1 MDCAVELPRH
11 SQLEFQH
18 VATAPDHRADWRSYR
33 RAREPALSATSTK
46 KKKKK
51 GQAPAESSPPSVG
64 SMCVASFPWD
74 VEQLLLRNC
83 EREKLPLGGCL
94 VRGLLTE
101 SEQQWM
107 YETIEAHAA
116 SDSSD
121 IATLRSTTTHETF
134 AAQNP
139 GNCPQAWVA
148 WLHPYNRKSTAAR
161 QPSQLLEWANRLM
174 HALAP
179 GARDQR
185 IDAMYSQLYATGG
198 SLKRHQDEDL
208 SWGISISLGGD
219 ALFDAFKH
227 DNDSRPVRV
236 RLHSGDVV
244 VAEFGQMFHA
254 VSVPADVVP
263 PAWWQCVEHYGT
275 KVRACQRG
283 SHIRHR
289 YSTLLATALVHSFT
303 QWSMRMM

>member
-1 MDCAVELPRH
+1 MSCRPGSLDHFKRQPRRAPDKMDCAVELPRH

-33 RAREPALSATSTK
+33 RAREPALSATSTKKK

-121 IATLRSTTTHETF
+121 IATLRSTTTHETCEWCHLEPCRY
-134 AAQNP
+134 ARSIRGAQRHASP
-139 GNCPQAWVA
+139 VA
-148 WLHPYNRKSTAAR
+148 C
-161 QPSQLLEWANRLM
+161 
-174 HALAP
+174 
-179 GARDQR
+179 
-185 IDAMYSQLYATGG
+185 
-198 SLKRHQDEDL
+198 
-208 SWGISISLGGD
+208 D
-219 ALFDAFKH
+219 ALSVIADTGCAA
-227 DNDSRPVRV
+227 S
-236 RLHSGDVV
+236 
-244 VAEFGQMFHA
+244 A
-254 VSVPADVVP
+254 V
-263 PAWWQCVEHYGT
+263 T
-275 KVRACQRG
+275 
-283 SHIRHR
+283 
-289 YSTLLATALVHSFT
+289 ST
-303 QWSMRMM
+303 